1 MIKKIEAP
9 QKFSK
14 EVRETKYEKC
24 VISDELVLQFQ
35 KSSPSIL

>member
-1 MIKKIEAP
+1 MIKKIEEP

-14 EVRETKYEKC
+14 EVQETKYEKC
-24 VISDELVLQFQ
+24 VIPDELVRQFK